1 MLHEYKRRFFLLT
14 LVFALLMVAF
24 PGPLKAASFKIS
36 NLADFTAP
44 GAAFSEVVASD
55 TSGVGADFLRLR
67 NTNPG
72 EDDGIPALK
81 FGGRGVWA
89 RKRSIVLD
97 IPNDIHHDG
106 TTNLGKVRRYAEK
119 CEFEIDVIGNAK
131 DDWSDLRL
139 TDWTGAQVP
148 FRLLDY
154 ERPTDN
160 PGTPVRLL
168 FEADADPAVPVANN
182 TYYLYYAND
191 DAVSVEDT
199 TLSRFYILNHDFE
212 DGLNSWG
219 LSPNG
224 TGTGI
229 QSADGFGNLV
239 ADPHGTYPT
248 LAIETGISIIPS
260 GYSGFNSNAC
270 LSMGFPE
277 NVAVGAYAVG
287 SWRAYQQT
295 ITVPS
300 TGTFILYAQRRFNS
314 ASFNTGWATLM
325 FIKAAAVGRD
335 RRYDVAA
342 GFSDWMESTVD
353 FTINTPT
360 RSAIVGLGMQTRS
373 VAGQPTIRERRSQV
387 DWIEIK
393 PKYPLEVTL
402 SDEAFA
408 GYEQTGI
415 YESVE
420 FDTGVANPVFDS
432 LTWSANTTAPGT
444 SVSFQTRT
452 ADVSGGP
459 YSAWSDPITIN
470 GSGIATPAR
479 YLQVRAILST
489 SDPAFTPIL
498 NEIEIFYSLPVADFR
513 VDAPASAG
521 AGEYFD
527 FRVTAVD
534 QNNATVTA
542 FVGNVNL
549 SASSLNVEFPRASH
563 NFTGFDNGTTVF
575 QARNPVTEAF
585 TITATSG
592 AISSDSLPVQT
603 NSAPTVSLA
612 LTGFPASI
620 TAGDLFSGQIIAHDR
635 YGNTDTS
642 NNEQII
648 IQTTDLAPAS
658 FPVSVNLVAGVG
670 NLNDCSFFTAPI
682 QTITVTEA
690 SSGISTHTDVLVNA
704 GAATMLRLSAEP
716 DQYQNVE
723 FNLEIAAVDDYGN
736 PDVTINTAATLTS
749 SLGTVATPSL
759 DIVAGLCLHPTTLDT
774 AGNLTVSGLTATALS
789 GNVGLTVHPEAPP
802 TLNRFLIDAGYDQ
815 LAGVPFTLTI
825 EARDNS
831 EQVLTS
837 YDGACRII
845 PNVGESSP
853 AMTTGYKFLDGFLA
867 IPISLSTADSNVV
880 LRVEDVKDNSKIGLL
895 FLNVKPAGLAE
906 FEIDTPPV
914 ADAGATFTFEVRAR
928 DNQGNLLTNYTGTV
942 VISHTA
948 TGGDV
953 SIPGIY
959 TFLDTDAGVKTF
971 SGINGARFTKAENIS
986 IQVEDSG
993 KVGVSEFVTILADAA
1008 DPVVELRPDV
1018 LSVDLGTSLSFNL
1031 YLKDRFDN
1039 ALEGFTGSVN
1049 FTYSDPTVS
1058 GPANYTFQ
1066 DFENGFK
1073 RFLLEVTPAN
1083 LGDFTITASETV
1095 SGNGDTTDVITVV
1108 SGETINFA
1116 LSPSTISLPAGL
1128 AFSFDVTAS
1137 NSAGD
1142 LNEQYN
1148 GGIRF
1153 TTLDSRAVI
1162 PQDSTLVNGQGTF
1175 SATYYTAGSYQLS
1188 VFDINSPGISGNMN
1202 VTVQASAPRRLQ
1214 LELSTYSTVAGTAVN
1229 YTLQVVDAYGNPA
1242 SFTGNV
1248 SLSSTDNKATS
1259 TPSPQVVVFANQSM
1273 RNGSWTFT
1281 TAGTQKLRATVAGLT
1296 AADSLPIKV
1305 NAGPADR
1312 ITGDFPVFASSEL
1325 TTPFIVRVVD
1335 VYDNPTP
1342 AFTNAVNVS
1351 SVGTYKT
1358 FSAADHTF
1366 SPADKGTHVYYLR
1379 WDLGNPNELPTYPP
1393 QDITVTFT
1401 PDPPG
1406 SIPGGPV
1413 SHTLRVDNP
1422 RSTTPEFPFLR
1433 SWLSLPDRQVVASE
1447 PFRLTYQALS
1457 LRETAFSISSVV
1469 DISVSDGSIAVS
1481 RDGVTY
1487 GSSITLTSESEVT
1500 FWAIVTRTGF
1510 LSVVATPRLAPAFT
1524 GSVGFLSHP
1533 GPVARITLQADT
1545 PQKAGERFPWTL
1557 EWWDACD
1564 NYARKAVEA
1573 ITMSAAA
1580 IGLSDLDPQQLLLS
1594 GHDGKFNQLENRQW
1608 LTDDF
1613 IVSSATSN
1621 LKVDYEKR
1629 EISIKGLYDEDFSQA
1644 LTMDPAGNWKTLR
1657 FGLDGNGG
1665 VMKKVVQYTAVGNH
1679 SFTPPAGVVSVDY
1692 LVVAGGGG
1700 GGGAWYGGGG
1710 GAGGM
1715 RTGTMAVIPGIPV
1728 AITVGDG
1735 GAGSTG
1741 GGNPPVG
1748 SDGQNSSLGVIVA
1761 TGGGGG
1767 GSGGAGATV
1776 GKNGSNGGSGGG
1788 GGGGNGTAGTG
1799 GTGIAGQ
1806 GRNGGNGRAN
1816 NTANRRAGGGG
1827 GGAGADGAA
1836 SPGNGDGGNGGAGL
1850 QSNITGSNLWYA
1862 GGGGGAGGDILG
1874 TGGAGGGGGGSKTGN
1889 GGNGAAN
1896 TGGGGGGSSG
1906 NDSYQGGNG
1915 GSGVVIVSY
1924 DTPLPDPTFE
1934 VQNGQLMFWTIG
1946 DGSISN
1952 HLCDTSTL
1960 NSRWQ
1965 ENADDSYYL
1974 LYFDWPA
1981 NDIFAF
1987 NSTLTI
1993 RRMWFD
1999 TALDFSL
2006 CHAGIMMRDDS
2017 HATRPRFVSAMLR
2030 RVDDSYA
2037 NNRDIGVFSAQAV
2050 YRNAPN
2056 NIRYRRKFGT
2066 SPSTVTTHPLAVGI
2080 WRDANAGANPGRFR
2094 PMACHDGQSWRE
2106 LSGSNGSAPDPQPD
2120 VAATVYTKLGISVGA
2135 NSTTRPGMAWID
2147 DFRVNRYPQ
2156 NASFTSVVYDIGTSA
2171 VTLTNPI
2178 RIAANFNTGNVRF
2191 YMRGSNNA
2199 ATIGGMAW
2207 TQLALTPA
2215 GAQYTAIPPAAL
2227 NRRYIQYALLLDA
2240 HVIGTNGGQTFYDA
2254 TPYVRSVQIDYT
2266 PGTQG
2271 AMFAERNVEPPATI
2285 IASYSPTITAET
2297 QVEILGGVVA
2307 SLAIDVPASV
2317 TAGVPFTIS
2326 VRALD
2331 AFGNIADDYDDTWS
2345 FTTSDVAPFPG
2356 SVPGDYTVIPA
2367 ADAGQHTFYNASVLF
2382 NGPTSTITVTDG
2394 TLATTS
2400 VPIIV
2405 NPGRIGAFALFALSP
2420 QPAGTLFPLSI
2431 TALDV
2436 YNNVKTD
2443 YSGIMTFTDNRSGG
2457 TAAYNPT
2464 SLPVASWSVGLATL
2478 TPGVSF
2484 TKAEIINV
2492 TGQSSYRSGV
2502 SNPIEISNAPP
2513 ATLLISVSTVSPDSG
2528 IPFSVTLKVL
2538 DIYGNIAQNYLG
2550 TVHFSCN
2557 DAHPA
2562 VALPADYAFIGADAG
2577 QKTFT
2582 SEFTLI
2588 TPGPVNLQVVDTVN
2602 ATMTHQF
2609 PLTVLPG
2616 PAKRFELSCSDIQT
2630 AGVPF
2635 NLIVK
2640 VYDDYGNLKTNFS
2653 ETINLLSSFTSILP
2667 VSAGGFSN
2675 GQLLIP
2681 SVELNEV
2688 GVMPATK
2695 KITAVFGSVVGD
2707 KDVTLWPS
2715 SADFERFDLETIPA
2729 EPTVGDAFKL
2739 VIKAVGPDGN
2749 VFTGYDNAG
2758 VYLTASNSAGLAVVP
2773 PMMPE
2778 EANSFTIGVKE
2789 LYARNWEAGE
2799 ITIWATNKG
2808 PPLPV
2813 RVGSL
2818 TVNFLPTNL
2827 SHFKVVPGTS
2837 TVDPFPDNYYQTVN
2851 GSFPVFLTAYDTIG
2865 NIKTDYTGTVQI
2877 THNGTGTLSVTTAT
2891 FVDGVATITATAYDD
2906 YGRIRLTARD
2916 SVLDRSGTSGNLYFF
2931 GPLAR
2936 FDIAC
2941 GYHQTDETAFLTE
2954 LTAIDIYDQEKKN
2967 YNRLTATQR
2976 LSWDIGP
2983 LTDVTLTPALLPL
2996 TWDEAKNYVWLT
3008 VDRPALGADVGT
3020 FTFNVRDNVEP
3031 SKTGTATVN
3040 IHKSSALPAV
3050 GLMIE
3055 AFSPQ
3060 QSTKP
3065 FPMAVKAVDVNNAVV
3080 KTWSGDTTLS
3090 IVSSLGD
3097 TETIY
3102 PSVISAASFVDGA
3115 YATTTARI
3123 DVPATYTV
3131 TAVSGAFIGVFDP
3144 LYVSPGPVSE
3154 IKLTVPPYAPLNSPF
3169 TISIA
3174 ALTADGN
3181 VKSDYIPEGPIQL
3194 KLNATSTGY
3203 LGVQFI
3209 NPEDFSGGVATI
3221 NNQTYNKSQTI
3232 WITAIENVDNLKT
3245 TSGPILV
3252 FGPPVRLVVQP
3263 QPDASANFY
3272 WNSWFQLRVNVLD
3285 VNGYPVAN
3293 FSGDIDFSVVPG
3305 TAPTA
3310 TDPTIL
3316 PGFETQ
3322 FFEEDSMG
3330 SKLFYLKVLY
3340 STAVSPINLRLEAE
3354 NTANALADVTGDMK
3368 FLKESVFDSFEI
3380 VSPAAG
3386 ASVPKNRPFPF
3397 RVRAVDNFGNPYS
3410 LVASYPTLS
3419 AEILDPPGLTMFS
3432 ASPTSPLEFIGT
3444 SELLLQGN
3452 VDYAESSTATVRFTV
3467 TPEDMSPAGDM
3478 VDFSIIEGYNIKD
3491 SVYQEIATT
3500 TFADAGRYILSGF
3513 VSPGTGSADIKF
3525 TLIDSV
3531 GEPVESYGVRIASS
3545 GVCTSIGPV
3554 VSFGCSNPMHG
3565 GNNLSDHDVWYRV
3578 YAVFDYQFV
3587 PALASETILH
3597 LQNSTPDGY
3606 PASASVLFDGIQFE
3620 RTKDPD
3626 QRRPTSFSPKGWQLH
3641 SPTKQRSLSGEYLY
3655 YEQ

>member
-1 MLHEYKRRFFLLT
+1 
-14 LVFALLMVAF
+14 
-24 PGPLKAASFKIS
+24 
-36 NLADFTAP
+36 
-44 GAAFSEVVASD
+44 
-55 TSGVGADFLRLR
+55 
-67 NTNPG
+67 
-72 EDDGIPALK
+72 
-81 FGGRGVWA
+81 
-89 RKRSIVLD
+89 
-97 IPNDIHHDG
+97 
-106 TTNLGKVRRYAEK
+106 
-119 CEFEIDVIGNAK
+119 
-131 DDWSDLRL
+131 
-139 TDWTGAQVP
+139 
-148 FRLLDY
+148 
-154 ERPTDN
+154 
-160 PGTPVRLL
+160 
-168 FEADADPAVPVANN
+168 
-182 TYYLYYAND
+182 
-191 DAVSVEDT
+191 
-199 TLSRFYILNHDFE
+199 
-212 DGLNSWG
+212 
-219 LSPNG
+219 
-224 TGTGI
+224 
-229 QSADGFGNLV
+229 
-239 ADPHGTYPT
+239 
-248 LAIETGISIIPS
+248 
-260 GYSGFNSNAC
+260 
-270 LSMGFPE
+270 
-277 NVAVGAYAVG
+277 
-287 SWRAYQQT
+287 
-295 ITVPS
+295 
-300 TGTFILYAQRRFNS
+300 
-314 ASFNTGWATLM
+314 M

-489 SDPAFTPIL
+489 SDPSFTPIL

-575 QARNPVTEAF
+575 QARNPVAEAF

-603 NSAPTVSLA
+603 NSAQTVSLA

-620 TAGDLFSGQIIAHDR
+620 AAGDLFSGQIIAHDR

-1116 LSPSTISLPAGL
+1116 LSPSTISLPAGQ

-1214 LELSTYSTVAGTAVN
+1214 LEMSTYSTVAGTAVN

-1273 RNGSWTFT
+1273 RNGSWIFT
-1281 TAGTQKLRATVAGLT
+1281 TAGTHRLRATVAGLT
-1296 AADSLPIKV
+1296 AVDSLPVKV
-1305 NAGPADR
+1305 DAGPADR

-1335 VYDNPTP
+1335 VYDNPTA
-1342 AFTNAVNVS
+1342 AFINAVNVS
-1351 SVGTYKT
+1351 SVGTYKS
-1358 FSAADHTF
+1358 FQGANHTF
-1366 SPADKGTHVYYLR
+1366 SPADDGTHVYYLR
-1379 WDLGNPNELPTYPP
+1379 WDLGNPNEAPTYPP

-1433 SWLSLPDRQVVASE
+1433 SWLSLPDRQVIASE

-1533 GPVARITLQADT
+1533 GPVARITLQAET

-1564 NYARKAVEA
+1564 NYARKALET
-1573 ITMSAAA
+1573 IRMSAVS
-1580 IGLSDLDPQQLLLS
+1580 IGLNSLDPQQLLLS
-1594 GHDGKFNQLENRQW
+1594 GHNGRFNQQDNRQW

-1613 IVSSATSN
+1613 IVSSATTN

-1629 EISIKGLYDEDFSQA
+1629 EISIKGLYDENFSEDLQ
-1644 LTMDPAGNWKTLR
+1644 MSPSGIWKTLR
-1657 FGLDGNGG
+1657 FGQDGSAGG
-1665 VMKKVVQYTAVGNH
+1665 LTVDSFTTVGNQ
-1679 SFTPPAGVVSVDY
+1679 SFTVPPGVTSVEY
-1692 LVVAGGGG
+1692 LVVG
-1700 GGGAWYGGGG
+1700 GGGAGGGRGGTNYTYGGGG
-1710 GAGGM
+1710 GAGGVL
-1715 RTGTMAVIPGIPV
+1715 TGTMSVTSGQAIS
-1728 AITVGDG
+1728 ITVGAGGAAASNGTGGDG
-1735 GAGSTG
+1735 G
-1741 GGNPPVG
+1741 
-1748 SDGQNSSLGVIVA
+1748 NSSFGAIIA

-1767 GSGGAGATV
+1767 GRNGTSAGMPAA
-1776 GKNGSNGGSGGG
+1776 NGSDGASGGG
-1788 GGGGNGTAGTG
+1788 GGSNTQNSNPSGGS
-1799 GTGIAGQ
+1799 GIAGQ
-1806 GRNGGNGRAN
+1806 GYGGGNGLGSTTSA
-1816 NTANRRAGGGG
+1816 TNRRAGGGG
-1827 GGAGADGAA
+1827 GGANATGANATTT
-1836 SPGNGDGGNGGAGL
+1836 NGGAGGAGRL
-1850 QSNITGSNLWYA
+1850 SSITGSNVYY
-1862 GGGGGAGGDILG
+1862 
-1874 TGGAGGGGGGSKTGN
+1874 GGGGGGGGTAIGN
-1889 GGNGAAN
+1889 GGNGGGGNGNNNGNGVAATAN
-1896 TGGGGGGSSG
+1896 TGGGGGGAGGTNNTTNRSG
-1906 NDSYQGGNG
+1906 GAG
-1915 GSGVVIVSY
+1915 GSGVVILRY
-1924 DTPLPDPTFE
+1924 TLPPLPANSFAVE
-1934 VQNGQLMFWTIG
+1934 NGQLRIWTLG
-1946 DGSISN
+1946 GGSISN
-1952 HLCDTSTL
+1952 HPCDTGTTEA
-1960 NSRWQ
+1960 RWR
-1965 ENADDSYYL
+1965 ETADDSYYL
-1974 LYFDWPA
+1974 LYFDWPV

-1987 NSTLTI
+1987 NATLTI

-1999 TALDFSL
+1999 TLLDYSL

-2030 RVDDSYA
+2030 RVDSSYA
-2037 NNRDIGVFSAQAV
+2037 NNQDIGVFSAQAV
-2050 YRNAPN
+2050 YRNVPN
-2056 NIRYRRKFGT
+2056 SYRSRLKFGT

-2080 WRDANAGANPGRFR
+2080 WRDPHSGANPGRFR

-2106 LSGSNGSAPDPQPD
+2106 LNGTYNTTWSPTPQPN

-2191 YMRGSNNA
+2191 YMRGSNDA

-2345 FTTSDVAPFPG
+2345 FTTSDGAPFPG

-2405 NPGRIGAFALFALSP
+2405 NPGRIGAFGLFALSP

-2443 YSGIMTFTDNRSGG
+2443 YSGVMTFTDNRSGG

-2464 SLPVASWSVGLATL
+2464 SLPVASWSAGLATL

-2484 TKAEIINV
+2484 TKAEVVNV

-2502 SNPIEISNAPP
+2502 SNPIEIANAAP
-2513 ATLLISVSTVSPDSG
+2513 AALLMSVSTVSPDSG
-2528 IPFSVTLKVL
+2528 IPFSVTLKAL

-2562 VALPADYAFIGADAG
+2562 VALPADYTFIGADAG

-2653 ETINLLSSFTSILP
+2653 ETINLTTAFDSILP

-2681 SVELNEV
+2681 SVELHDA
-2688 GVMPATK
+2688 GVLPATK
-2695 KITAVFGSVVGD
+2695 KIEAVFGAVTGD
-2707 KDVTLWPS
+2707 RDVTLWPS
-2715 SADFERFDLETIPA
+2715 SLDFERFDMETIPA

-2749 VFTGYDNAG
+2749 VFIGYDNVG

-2773 PMMPE
+2773 PMMPV
-2778 EANSFTIGVKE
+2778 EAGSFTIGVKE

-2837 TVDPFPDNYYQTVN
+2837 TVEPFPNNYYQAVN

-2891 FVDGVATITATAYDD
+2891 FVDGVATVTATAYDD
-2906 YGRIRLTARD
+2906 YGKIRLKARD

-2967 YNRLTATQR
+2967 YNKLTDTQR
-2976 LSWDIGP
+2976 LSWSLGP

-3040 IHKSSALPAV
+3040 IHKTSALPAV

-3090 IVSSLGD
+3090 MVSSLG
-3097 TETIY
+3097 TPETIY
-3102 PSVISAASFVDGA
+3102 PSAISAASFVDGA

-3131 TAVSGAFIGVFDP
+3131 TAVSGAFSGVFTP
-3144 LYVSPGPVSE
+3144 LYVKPGPVSE
-3154 IKLTVPPYAPLNSPF
+3154 LRLTVPPYAPLNSPF
-3169 TISIA
+3169 TISVA
-3174 ALTADGN
+3174 GLTADGN
-3181 VKSDYIPEGPIQL
+3181 VKSDYVPEGPIQL

-3209 NPEDFSGGVATI
+3209 NPEDFSGGEATV

-3245 TSGPILV
+3245 TAGPILV
-3252 FGPPVRLVVQP
+3252 FGPPVRLVIQP
-3263 QPDASANFY
+3263 QPDVSASFF
-3272 WNSWFQLRVNVLD
+3272 WNAWFQVRVSVLD

-3293 FSGDIDFSVVPG
+3293 FSGDIDFAVSPG

-3322 FFEEDSMG
+3322 YFEEDSMG

-3354 NTANALADVTGDMK
+3354 NTANALADVTGNVK
-3368 FLKESVFDSFEI
+3368 FLKESVFDTFEI
-3380 VSPAAG
+3380 VSPTAG

-3397 RVRAVDNFGNPYS
+3397 RVRAIDNFGNPYS

-3432 ASPTSPLEFIGT
+3432 ASPTSPLEFVGT
-3444 SELLLQGN
+3444 AELLLQGN

-3491 SVYQEIATT
+3491 SVYQVIATT
-3500 TFADAGRYILSGF
+3500 TFVVPARYILSGF
-3513 VSPGTGSADIKF
+3513 VSPGTGSADIKL
-3525 TLIDSV
+3525 TLIDAV

-3545 GVCTSIGPV
+3545 GVCTGIGPV
-3554 VSFGCSNPMHG
+3554 LSFGSSKPITG
-3565 GNNLSDHDVWYRV
+3565 GNNLSDHNVWYRV

-3641 SPTKQRSLSGEYLY
+3641 SPTKQRSMSGEYMY